1 MQNKL
6 LHYTIAGIIFTSIAG
21 TLSHFLYDWSGNIP
35 LIGLFSPVNESV
47 WEHMKLLFFP
57 MLFYFLFERLI
68 QEKYPS
74 SLACANAAS
83 VLIGIS
89 LIPIIFYTYSGIWGT
104 HYAVM
109 DIAIFYISVIIAF
122 IVRYLL
128 SKKRISK
135 TNCQWL
141 TASILLILVCFII
154 FTYSPPDLGIFQ
166 LPE

>member
-1 MQNKL
+1 MRNKL

-21 TLSHFLYDWSGNIP
+21 TLAHFLYDRSGNIP
-35 LIGLFSPVNESV
+35 LIGLFTPVNESV

-57 MLFYFLFERLI
+57 MLLYFLFERLM

-83 VLIGIS
+83 ILIGIA
-89 LIPIIFYTYSGIWGT
+89 LIPALFYTYSGILGD
-104 HYAVM
+104 HYAAI
-109 DIAIFYISVIIAF
+109 DISIFYLSVILAF
-122 IVRYLL
+122 ILRNIL

-141 TASILLILVCFII
+141 TASILLILVCFIV

-166 LPE
+166 IPE